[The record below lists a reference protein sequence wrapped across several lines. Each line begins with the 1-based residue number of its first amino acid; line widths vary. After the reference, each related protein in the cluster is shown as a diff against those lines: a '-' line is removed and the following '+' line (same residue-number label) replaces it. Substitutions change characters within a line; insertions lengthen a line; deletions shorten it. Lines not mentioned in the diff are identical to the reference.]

1 MSDVMYTDK
10 CFAKLML
17 NNKIIRANDK
27 LHPASLK
34 NWRRIFAGTDE
45 TYTAAD
51 GTSRKLTSLIGIEII
66 DYNKNK
72 TSGEKTGNSLEYN
85 LSVDNI
91 KTISRNIER
100 GLKFEGV
107 LFSNIKTHSFV
118 KRQDGKGEV
127 VSFEIK
133 RESVMSNGV
142 KSKYPYSITIKKGWA
157 FLMEEGVG
165 YNGKSYEQDC
175 YLTVRLSY
183 ADITAF
189 FDKVMDGIEIF
200 KIVEGSNLRRKGA
213 QYELHEN
220 DLRAG

>member
-10 CFAKLML
+10 CLAKLML

-91 KTISRNIER
+91 KYDV
-100 GLKFEGV
+100 K
-107 LFSNIKTHSFV
+107 HSDNHKHYCEFA
-118 KRQDGKGEV
+118 R
-127 VSFEIK
+127 SFQH
-133 RESVMSNGV
+133 
-142 KSKYPYSITIKKGWA
+142 
-157 FLMEEGVG
+157 FLH
-165 YNGKSYEQDC
+165 
-175 YLTVRLSY
+175 
-183 ADITAF
+183 I
-189 FDKVMDGIEIF
+189 
-200 KIVEGSNLRRKGA
+200 RR
-213 QYELHEN
+213 
-220 DLRAG
+220 